1 MVIGPD
7 GKQIGIMKTRDAIQ
21 LAYDMG
27 LDLVEVSPN
36 ANPPVCKILDYGKF
50 KYEERKKQKEAKKKQ
65 AGEVREISMGPRI
78 SEHDLGVKLKKVR
91 EFLGDGAK
99 VKIRIFFKGREL
111 AHPEY
116 GEELIKK
123 ILEELKEEAQ
133 VEIPPKM
140 DGRNLTCLL
149 KPVKKN

>member
-1 MVIGPD
+1 
-7 GKQIGIMKTRDAIQ
+7 
-21 LAYDMG
+21 
-27 LDLVEVSPN
+27 
-36 ANPPVCKILDYGKF
+36 